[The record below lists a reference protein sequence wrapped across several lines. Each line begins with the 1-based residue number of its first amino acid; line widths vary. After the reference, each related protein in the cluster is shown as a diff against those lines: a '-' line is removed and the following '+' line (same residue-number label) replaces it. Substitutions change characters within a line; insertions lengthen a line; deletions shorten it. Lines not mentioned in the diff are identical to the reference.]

1 MTLSEATGRFAAESR
16 LLFCSDF
23 DGTLAPIQSHPAK
36 AELAGETRRLLWK
49 LSRLPGTSVAIV
61 SGRGL
66 LDLRHKVALPELW
79 YVGNHGLEIMGPD
92 TSYVH
97 PDLDELRP
105 ALGEWIWHVRKALE
119 ETPGM
124 VIEDKQYTASV
135 HFRQVKPELR
145 PRIEDVVKASCPAT
159 FEVGSGKMIWEMRP
173 KIDWH
178 KGWGIDWLA
187 KHILAPVVFL
197 GDDVTDEDAFE
208 TLQGCALTIK
218 VGPGTTKAHFRLKDV
233 AAVLG
238 WVHDFY
244 VMRRESVPQPAAVG

>member
-1 MTLSEATGRFAAESR
+1 MTLHQATDQFAAESR

-23 DGTLAPIQSHPAK
+23 DGTLTPIASHPDK
-36 AELAGETRRLLWK
+36 AELAGDTRKLLWN

-92 TSYVH
+92 KSYVH
-97 PDLDELRP
+97 PDLDTLRP
-105 ALGEWIWHVRKALE
+105 ALGEWIWQVRKAFSTL
-119 ETPGM
+119 PGI

-135 HFRQVKPELR
+135 HYRRVKPEDRPPIETLLR
-145 PRIEDVVKASCPAT
+145 ETCPVT
-159 FEVGSGKMIWEMRP
+159 FEVRGGKMVWELRP

-187 KHILAPVVFL
+187 KHFQAPVIFL
-197 GDDVTDEDAFE
+197 GDDITDEDAFE
-208 TLQGCALTIK
+208 TLRNCALTIK
-218 VGPGTTKAHFRLKDV
+218 VGHGPTQAHFRLKDV
-233 AAVLG
+233 HAVLQ
-238 WVHDFY
+238 WTQEFY
-244 VMRRESVPQPAAVG
+244 QLRRVRVPIMAAVG